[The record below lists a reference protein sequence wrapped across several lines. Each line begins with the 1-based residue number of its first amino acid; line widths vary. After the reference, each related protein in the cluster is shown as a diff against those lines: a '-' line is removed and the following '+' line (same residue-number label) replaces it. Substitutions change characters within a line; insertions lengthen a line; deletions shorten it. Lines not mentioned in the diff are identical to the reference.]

1 MIIMQ
6 IRTDLALESH
16 EICKES
22 AKRDDEIRGVET
34 IVEEDDGVTLTRV
47 MVSDEIGAKILGK
60 PIGAYV
66 TIEAPDLEYD
76 TQIYE
81 KTCEILSEEI
91 RKMVNLTDDSVILVV
106 GLGND
111 HITPDALGPYTVDRL
126 MVTHH
131 MKKHMP
137 EQLDKGIR
145 SVCAIAPGV
154 LGTTGMETV
163 DIVKGVVDELKPDVV
178 IAVDALA
185 SRSLSRM
192 GSTIQIAN
200 TGISPGAGVGNRRDG
215 LNEHTLGVK
224 VIAVG
229 VPTVVDAATVA
240 IDSIDMAVKSED
252 TAAIKEQLYDNMG
265 TLMVTPKNIDLIIER
280 ASKTVANG
288 INLALHEN
296 MTFSQI
302 EEYVG

>member
-1 MIIMQ
+1 MQ
-6 IRTDLALESH
+6 IRTDLAVEAH
-16 EICKES
+16 ELCQEN
-22 AKRDDEIRGVET
+22 AKRDDKISGVDT
-34 IVEEDDGVTLTRV
+34 NVEKVGDVTLTRV
-47 MVSDEIGAKILGK
+47 MVSDEEGAKILGK

-66 TIEAPDLEYD
+66 TIESPDLEYD
-76 TQIYE
+76 TEVYE
-81 KTCEILSEEI
+81 ATCQMIAEEI
-91 RKMVNLTDDSVILVV
+91 RKMIHLTEDSIILVV

-111 HITPDALGPYTVDRL
+111 QITPDALGPYTVDQL

-131 MKKHMP
+131 MKKHMAHYL
-137 EQLDKGIR
+137 EEGIR

-163 DIVKGVVDELKPDVV
+163 DIVKGVVNELHPDVV

-192 GSTIQIAN
+192 GCTIQIAN
-200 TGISPGAGVGNRRDG
+200 TGINPGAGIGNRRDG
-215 LNEHTLGVK
+215 LNEQTLGVK

-240 IDSIDMAVKSED
+240 IDSIDMVHPSEE
-252 TAAIKEQLYDNMG
+252 AQGIKERLYENMG
-265 TLMVTPKNIDLIIER
+265 QLMVTPKNIDLIIER

-296 MTFSQI
+296 MTFEQI

>member
-1 MIIMQ
+1 M
-6 IRTDLALESH
+6 LHL
-16 EICKES
+16 K
-22 AKRDDEIRGVET
+22 
-34 IVEEDDGVTLTRV
+34 
-47 MVSDEIGAKILGK
+47 
-60 PIGAYV
+60 
-66 TIEAPDLEYD
+66 
-76 TQIYE
+76 
-81 KTCEILSEEI
+81 
-91 RKMVNLTDDSVILVV
+91 DDSVILVV

-111 HITPDALGPYTVDRL
+111 QITPDAIGPYTVDRL

-131 MKKHMP
+131 MKSHMP
-137 EQLDKGIR
+137 DYLDEGVR

-163 DIVKGVVDELKPDVV
+163 DIVRGVAGELHPDVI

-192 GSTIQIAN
+192 GSTVQITD
-200 TGISPGAGVGNRRDG
+200 TGINPGAGVGNRRDG
-215 LNEHTLGVK
+215 LNEQTLGVK

-240 IDSIDMAVKSED
+240 IDSIDKVSASDD
-252 TAAIKEQLYDNMG
+252 TSQLKEQLYESMG
-265 TLMVTPKNIDLIIER
+265 TLMVTPKSIDLIVER
-280 ASKTVANG
+280 AAKTVANG

-296 MTFSQI
+296 MTFAQI

>member
-1 MIIMQ
+1 
-6 IRTDLALESH
+6 
-16 EICKES
+16 
-22 AKRDDEIRGVET
+22 
-34 IVEEDDGVTLTRV
+34 
-47 MVSDEIGAKILGK
+47 
-60 PIGAYV
+60 
-66 TIEAPDLEYD
+66 
-76 TQIYE
+76 
-81 KTCEILSEEI
+81 
-91 RKMVNLTDDSVILVV
+91 MVNLTDDSVILVV